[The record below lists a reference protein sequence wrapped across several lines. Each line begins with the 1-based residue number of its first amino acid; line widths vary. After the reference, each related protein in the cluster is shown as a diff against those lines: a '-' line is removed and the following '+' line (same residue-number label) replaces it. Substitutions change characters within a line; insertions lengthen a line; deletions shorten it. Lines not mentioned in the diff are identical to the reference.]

1 MDVCIFPVPGEPDIS
16 VGSQGGAVR
25 CGARRR
31 RERAASLAQGAL
43 LCSIDKVIHHGVD
56 I

>member
-1 MDVCIFPVPGEPDIS
+1 MDGFMYVCIFPMPAEPDIS

-25 CGARRR
+25 CGARRW

-43 LCSIDKVIHHGVD
+43 LCTILL
-56 I
+56 